1 MADTPRTKSNDETA
15 PTGRRAGLDRAEVVR
30 AALEL
35 VEQGGAEAL
44 SMRKLAAELGV
55 TTTTIYWH
63 VGTHDEL
70 VVALVQLLA
79 ERLALAEI
87 EGDAPRDRVMSAVRN
102 IWRNALAHRNVTAL
116 ASQVGATTLL
126 ELPLE
131 VALVAELDAAGVR
144 GDDARDALRA
154 ILMSVAGFL
163 VGTWRGEGVVPP
175 ELRHGALWAR
185 VDDDRIAPAT
195 IAAMAVAPDI
205 DALFERTL
213 AAVVETFLSPSYTA
227 HPHTAHPHT
236 ADPDTDPE

>member
-1 MADTPRTKSNDETA
+1 MTPTQATSSSDDTG

-35 VEQGGAEAL
+35 VEQGGAQAL

-63 VGTHDEL
+63 VGTRDEL
-70 VVALVQLLA
+70 VIALIQLLA
-79 ERLALAEI
+79 DHHARVEVD
-87 EGDAPRDRVMSAVRN
+87 GDTPGDRVMSAVRN

-144 GDDARDALRA
+144 GDAARDALRA
-154 ILMSVAGFL
+154 ILMCVAGFL

-175 ELRHGALWAR
+175 ELRHGALWAT
-185 VDDDRIAPAT
+185 VDDDRIDRST
-195 IAAMAVAPDI
+195 VAAMAVPPDV

-213 AAVVETFLSPSYTA
+213 SAIVETIVSD
-227 HPHTAHPHT
+227 PHHHRPGATT
-236 ADPDTDPE
+236 R